1 MVLDEVIHDALS
13 KRINNENEYSGGAW
27 AGKRNVARV
36 GGILPNVEE
45 CKQHNGYSS
54 ELEAASRGTLC
65 SGLLKEDQL
74 CSHVTET
81 QWSSDGESAS
91 QKTSQTTT
99 AGS

>member
-1 MVLDEVIHDALS
+1 M
-13 KRINNENEYSGGAW
+13 
-27 AGKRNVARV
+27 ARV

-74 CSHVTET
+74 CSHVAATT
-81 QWSSDGESAS
+81 CPPMGEIAS
-91 QKTSQTTT
+91 QKTSRTSTDRAELNCEKNGFQLLCKLLL
-99 AGS
+99 S